1 MNTETENYYYF
12 FCSGKC
18 PQRFV
23 LAIIQLSVRP
33 AQIPTNNFC
42 VCSLIGLFNK
52 FKRLNVNFGVL
63 DVLLELLMT

>member
-23 LAIIQLSVRP
+23 LAIIQLSVRRLRYL
-33 AQIPTNNFC
+33 QIIFLCP
-42 VCSLIGLFNK
+42 LIRLFNK